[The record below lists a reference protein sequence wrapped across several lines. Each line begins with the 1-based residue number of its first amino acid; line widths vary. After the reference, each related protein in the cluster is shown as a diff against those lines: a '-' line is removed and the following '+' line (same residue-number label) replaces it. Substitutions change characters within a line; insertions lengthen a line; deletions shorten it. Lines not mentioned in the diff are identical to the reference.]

1 MSEHQHTAEASFW
14 SKQYQLGK
22 TGWNIGYASPPL
34 KAYFDQVG
42 DKNKRILVP
51 GAGFGWEAAYLHQ
64 TGFKH
69 VTALDF
75 SPEAKVVF
83 FEQHPSFPQTNFFE
97 EDFFLHQGTYDLIV
111 EHTFFSGLPVEMRQQ
126 YVEKAAAL
134 LAPHG
139 KIVGLLFNHLFHFQ
153 GPPFGGTPDEYLQL
167 FSSFFSIYRME
178 TAVNSIKPRAGRE
191 LFCIFQKK

>member
-1 MSEHQHTAEASFW
+1 MSDQHSVDEPAYW
-14 SKQYQLGK
+14 SKQYQQGK

-34 KAYFDQVG
+34 KAYFDQIE
-42 DKNKRILVP
+42 DKKKRILVP

-64 TGFKH
+64 SGFKH

-75 SPEAKVVF
+75 SSEAKAVF
-83 FEQHPSFPQTNFFE
+83 FQQHPSFPQLNFFE
-97 EDFFLHQGTYDLIV
+97 EDFFLHQGAYDLIV
-111 EHTFFSGLPVEMRQQ
+111 EHTFFSGLDVKMRQQ
-126 YVEKAAAL
+126 YVEKAADL
-134 LAPHG
+134 LAPKG

-153 GPPFGGTPDEYLQL
+153 GPPFGGTADEYQHL
-167 FSSFFSIYRME
+167 FSRFFSVYCME